1 LTPST
6 KIKAAEFHTSV
17 APSTKMDDFAAEFL
31 TELLLQQRSLQL
43 SFSIW
48 SPSTRKINPNP
59 LIPETA
65 GPQRKQTPSKKQ
77 ERR

>member
-1 LTPST
+1 
-6 KIKAAEFHTSV
+6 
-17 APSTKMDDFAAEFL
+17 
-31 TELLLQQRSLQL
+31 LQL

-77 ERR
+77 EGVEEWKKKGNLT